1 MSSPRQDDP
10 RRREEALA
18 RALAEALRPARP
30 SRKDASGA
38 EDCPDAEVI
47 AAYADRGLAE
57 EEIARW
63 EQHFAACARCQK
75 VLAVLGVTAEPLA
88 QAEVEHLGELAASV
102 PMPLA
107 ATAAPSH
114 LSRPEVAT
122 RGHGASAPGRRL
134 TLWHFLAP
142 AAGVAAALALW
153 FALRPTAPVVNN
165 SAEVNQ
171 AKMAAQPAAP
181 PATAS
186 DTEMAE
192 ANVPPPPSAAPAAS
206 AQREMESS
214 TPRGGASSAKKDD
227 TRSDELDRSATPPEQ
242 GVSGAAQGVRELP
255 LNGRDWAALQ
265 TLQGGSAGGADE
277 SSKEQSAAPAVS
289 GGAVR
294 SEEASNE
301 KSGSAGA
308 AAPAS
313 QQTVTEAAAPLA
325 PGSEPAAAPPA
336 SPSRLAGA
344 FAGNARPQAAD
355 KVATPSAPAA
365 QVWLDTFELLDGSVS
380 WRVGA
385 GGRIERSTDQ
395 GQTWQAQI
403 SGVTTDL
410 SEGDA
415 VSGQVAWVVGRAGV
429 ILRTTDGEHWRR
441 TALPASLPAG
451 APPDWMLV
459 QARDALRAT
468 IVSTGGSA
476 FSTQDGG
483 ATWVASGPPMQ

>member
-30 SRKDASGA
+30 SVNDASGA
-38 EDCPDAEVI
+38 ADCPDAEVI

-63 EQHFAACARCQK
+63 EQHFAECARCQK
-75 VLAVLGVTAEPLA
+75 VLAVLSVTAEPLA

-102 PMPLA
+102 PVPLA
-107 ATAAPSH
+107 ATAAPSP

-122 RGHGASAPGRRL
+122 RRHGASAPAWRVTPWR
-134 TLWHFLAP
+134 FLAP

-165 SAEVNQ
+165 SAELNQ
-171 AKMAAQPAAP
+171 AKTAAQPAAP
-181 PATAS
+181 PAAS
-186 DTEMAE
+186 DTEQMAE
-192 ANVPPPPSAAPAAS
+192 ANVPPPPSEAPAAS
-206 AQREMESS
+206 APREMQSS
-214 TPRGGASSAKKDD
+214 TPSGGASTDKKDA
-227 TRSDELDRSATPPEQ
+227 TRSDELDRSSTPPAP
-242 GVSGAAQGVRELP
+242 SAQGIRELP
-255 LNGRDWAALQ
+255 LNGRDWASLQ
-265 TLQGGSAGGADE
+265 TLQGSSAGSADE
-277 SSKEQSAAPAVS
+277 SSKEQSAAPGAA
-289 GGAVR
+289 GGAGR

-301 KSGSAGA
+301 QSGSSGA
-308 AAPAS
+308 APTPPQAAARPAPAPVRDME
-313 QQTVTEAAAPLA
+313 QATVQ
-325 PGSEPAAAPPA
+325 APPA
-336 SPSRLAGA
+336 QAPPALGGA
-344 FAGNARPQAAD
+344 FGASNLRALNKSAGGA
-355 KVATPSAPAA
+355 APAA
-365 QVWLDTFELLDGSVS
+365 QAWLDTFEMLDGSVS
-380 WRVGA
+380 WRVGT

-395 GQTWQAQI
+395 GQTWQAQT

-415 VSGQVAWVVGRAGV
+415 VSAQVAWAVGRAGV